1 MVKGRHRLINNPI
14 FVNSVP
20 HVAHQA
26 YSSLCVKSPRST
38 PPSVCLLWVGHG
50 VEPASGIVVPV
61 HCAHASSDPARHEQ
75 LSNIFRRC
83 GLAAPRNPSQS
94 NEDAP
99 SFARVQQAGCLVSQ
113 FLDLSL
119 HPIHTMYQ
127 RCRKVVCIGRNYADH
142 VKELQ
147 NQKPMQPF
155 YFLKPP
161 SSILMPGAGPVICP
175 RGVNLHYEVELALVI
190 GRDAKDLDPDDQQAA
205 MDVIE
210 GGEEGTC

>member
-1 MVKGRHRLINNPI
+1 
-14 FVNSVP
+14 
-20 HVAHQA
+20 
-26 YSSLCVKSPRST
+26 
-38 PPSVCLLWVGHG
+38 
-50 VEPASGIVVPV
+50 
-61 HCAHASSDPARHEQ
+61 
-75 LSNIFRRC
+75 
-83 GLAAPRNPSQS
+83 
-94 NEDAP
+94 
-99 SFARVQQAGCLVSQ
+99 
-113 FLDLSL
+113 
-119 HPIHTMYQ
+119 MYQ